1 MAQKIV
7 EIADLKT
14 GGKNDELV
22 TYALGSCVGICMY
35 DEGLHIG
42 GLLHAMLP
50 DAYAGSMEHMDG
62 RRDMCPERYVNTGIE
77 RLYKTLCVRGAD
89 SGNKNYWWCQY
100 V

>member
-35 DEGLHIG
+35 DERLHIG
-42 GLLHAMLP
+42 GLLHAMLWIF
-50 DAYAGSMEHMDG
+50 DQIG
-62 RRDMCPERYVNTGIE
+62 RASCRERV
-77 RLYKTLCVRGAD
+77 
-89 SGNKNYWWCQY
+89 
-100 V
+100 

>member
-77 RLYKTLCVRGAD
+77 NIMCPWSRQWKFK
-89 SGNKNYWWCQY
+89 SKNYWWCQY

>member
-1 MAQKIV
+1 MGQKIV

-42 GLLHAMLP
+42 
-50 DAYAGSMEHMDG
+50 
-62 RRDMCPERYVNTGIE
+62 
-77 RLYKTLCVRGAD
+77 
-89 SGNKNYWWCQY
+89 
-100 V
+100 